1 MYTMF
6 TVSSCL
12 HKDHGEKIS
21 LEENSLLMKDCDLY
35 SGSYYVQYFDKAV
48 KKKYPVVGLHLHI
61 GTQGLGQATW
71 LQFILYVY
79 LKV

>member
-1 MYTMF
+1 MF

-48 KKKYPVVGLHLHI
+48 KKN
-61 GTQGLGQATW
+61 
-71 LQFILYVY
+71 IL
-79 LKV
+79 L